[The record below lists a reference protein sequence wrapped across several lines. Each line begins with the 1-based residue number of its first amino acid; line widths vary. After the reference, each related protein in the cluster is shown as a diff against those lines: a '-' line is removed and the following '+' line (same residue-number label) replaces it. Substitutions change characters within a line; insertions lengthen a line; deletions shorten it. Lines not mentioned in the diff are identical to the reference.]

1 MKKHLAKLLLAGLA
15 AGIMGAA
22 AHAATTTSQFNAQIQ
37 IQAQCVVNSPNTL
50 DFGAQGLLN
59 NNVDASMDF
68 TVECTNGVGYTIAL
82 DNGANASGTTNRMTN
97 GSEFVSY
104 ETYQDAARST
114 VWDASN
120 TVTSTGTGDPQTF
133 TVYGRVPPQTTPGV
147 GTYTDTVTISVTY

>member
-15 AGIMGAA
+15 ASVMGAA
-22 AHAATTTSQFNAQIQ
+22 AHAVTATSQFNAQIQ
-37 IQAQCVVNSPNTL
+37 IQADCVVSSPNVL
-50 DFGAQGLLN
+50 DFGAVGLLN
-59 NNVDASMDF
+59 SNVDTTMDF

-114 VWDASN
+114 VWDASS
-120 TVTSTGTGDPQTF
+120 TVASTGTGDPQTF
-133 TVYGRVPPQTTPGV
+133 TVYGRVPPQTTPAV
-147 GTYTDTVTISVTY
+147 GTYTDTVTVTVTY